1 MHYDESHHKSLS
13 DIHESVDV
21 NQGKSKFKKIL
32 SFFGPAYLIS
42 VGYMDPGNWAT
53 DLAGGSQ
60 FGYTLI
66 WVLLMSNIM
75 ALVLQNLCARLG
87 IVRGK
92 DLAQCNRETYPKR
105 MNFVLYVLAEI
116 AIAACD
122 LAEVLGMAI
131 GLNLLFGIDLLWGVM
146 ISFADTFL
154 LLYLQKLGMRK
165 MELFIIGLIAL
176 IGMCFMVEMFL
187 AKPDFAEVATGFIP
201 SIPNSA
207 ALYIAIGIIGATV
220 MPHNLYLH
228 SALVQTRKIDRNEVS
243 IRKSLKYNFWDSAIA
258 LNLAFLVNAAI
269 LILAASVFHKNGM
282 HDVAELEDAYH
293 LLGNLLGTEWASKLF
308 AVALI
313 LAGQSSTVTGTL
325 AGQIVMEG
333 YLRLRISPT
342 LRRIITR
349 LLAIIPAVLVI
360 LISGEGRVGQLLIFS
375 QVILSMQLAFAVIPL
390 IHFVSDKVKMGD
402 FAIKP
407 LTKVVAWLIATII
420 AVLNLKLVY
429 DEVVGWIGEAN
440 NIVVTVMLV
449 VGAMGLFALLVMTV
463 LYPILLKSKPTELE
477 VHPPFEALHFEDKGS
492 FKKVVIA
499 LDFSNSDQKV
509 IQYALQLSHK
519 DTTFVVV
526 HIVESAS
533 VKYTGDST
541 DDFESRQDLE
551 RLKLYADF
559 LLSKGHQTEYELG
572 YNNRIKCIA
581 EICENYKADLLVVG
595 SHGHN
600 GLKDFV
606 FGETVNKLRHAVKVP
621 VFIAQ

>member
-1 MHYDESHHKSLS
+1 
-13 DIHESVDV
+13 
-21 NQGKSKFKKIL
+21 
-32 SFFGPAYLIS
+32 
-42 VGYMDPGNWAT
+42 
-53 DLAGGSQ
+53 
-60 FGYTLI
+60 
-66 WVLLMSNIM
+66 
-75 ALVLQNLCARLG
+75 
-87 IVRGK
+87 
-92 DLAQCNRETYPKR
+92 
-105 MNFVLYVLAEI
+105 
-116 AIAACD
+116 
-122 LAEVLGMAI
+122 
-131 GLNLLFGIDLLWGVM
+131 
-146 ISFADTFL
+146 
-154 LLYLQKLGMRK
+154 
-165 MELFIIGLIAL
+165 MELFIIGLISM

-187 AKPDFAEVATGFIP
+187 AKPDFSEVVTGFIP

-390 IHFVSDKVKMGD
+390 IHFVSDKAKMGI

-407 LTKVVAWLIATII
+407 LTKAFAWLIAAVI
-420 AVLNLKLVY
+420 AVLNFKLVY
-429 DEVVGWIGEAN
+429 DEVTGWITEAN
-440 NIVVTVMLV
+440 NLFVTVLLIL
-449 VGAMGLFALLVMTV
+449 GAAGLLFLLIMTV
-463 LYPILLKSKPTELE
+463 LIPIMRKSKPIELE
-477 VHPPFEALHFEDKGS
+477 VHPPFEALHFEDRGS

-499 LDFSNSDQKV
+499 LDYSSSDQKV
-509 IQYALQLSHK
+509 IQYALQLSDA
-519 DTTFVVV
+519 DTSFVVV

-533 VKYTGDST
+533 VKYTGEST

-572 YNNRIKCIA
+572 YNNRIKSIA
-581 EICENYKADLLVVG
+581 EVCEKYHADLLVVG
-595 SHGHN
+595 SHGHT
-600 GLKDFV
+600 GVKDFV